1 MENITNK
8 IVDIHNHSL
17 FGVDD
22 GAKTIEDAV
31 ENISYLRKFGVT
43 DIVLT
48 SHYIPESKYQSDV
61 ITRKNILSFLT
72 A

>member
-1 MENITNK
+1 MVIMENITNK

-43 DIVLT
+43 DIVQK
-48 SHYIPESKYQSDV
+48 I
-61 ITRKNILSFLT
+61 
-72 A
+72 